1 MLASTTGRL
10 RPAAGVGAAGPLGRG
25 RGLFPGVA
33 FAVLTVGMR
42 KTATE
47 NTSPE
52 AIVFFINVMGIL
64 FLGPWALARLGL
76 GGVMATSP
84 RDLAVMLA
92 TGACNLLA
100 FLLVAKALQLTTVV
114 RVNVINN
121 ALTTVLT
128 VAAGIAI
135 FAEPSN
141 RELVIGILLTLV
153 GVVLI
158 SYTEAEEAGQTA
170 AAASSEAQE

>member
-1 MLASTTGRL
+1 
-10 RPAAGVGAAGPLGRG
+10 
-25 RGLFPGVA
+25 
-33 FAVLTVGMR
+33 
-42 KTATE
+42 
-47 NTSPE
+47 
-52 AIVFFINVMGIL
+52 
-64 FLGPWALARLGL
+64 
-76 GGVMATSP
+76 
-84 RDLAVMLA
+84 MLA

-135 FAEPSN
+135 FAEPAN

-153 GVVLI
+153 GIVLI

-170 AAASSEAQE
+170 AASASEAQE